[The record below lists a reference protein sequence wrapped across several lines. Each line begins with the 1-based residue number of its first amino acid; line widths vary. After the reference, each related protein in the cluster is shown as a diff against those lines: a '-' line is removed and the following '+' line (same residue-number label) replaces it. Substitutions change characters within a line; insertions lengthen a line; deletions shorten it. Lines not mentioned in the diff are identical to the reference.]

1 MALALSNLDIG
12 GPVVMIG
19 FALILGTVCLAAA
32 IAFGIGGR
40 EAAARFLEERGK
52 HHKQ

>member
-1 MALALSNLDIG
+1 
-12 GPVVMIG
+12 VVMIG

-40 EAAARFLEERGK
+40 EAAARFLEERVK
-52 HHKQ
+52 QHKE